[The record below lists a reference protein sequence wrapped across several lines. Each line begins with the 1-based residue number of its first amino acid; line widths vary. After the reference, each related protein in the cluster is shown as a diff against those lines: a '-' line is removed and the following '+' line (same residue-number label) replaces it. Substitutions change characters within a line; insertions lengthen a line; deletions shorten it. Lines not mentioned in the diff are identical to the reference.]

1 MTDFSCLFIKTKKR
15 IKEGE
20 CLGVWL
26 YSIKGGATPPAGG
39 GGEPGP
45 EQNFTK
51 SLCEGVPK
59 HSLGQRIV

>member
-1 MTDFSCLFIKTKKR
+1 MF
-15 IKEGE
+15 G
-20 CLGVWL
+20 GWL